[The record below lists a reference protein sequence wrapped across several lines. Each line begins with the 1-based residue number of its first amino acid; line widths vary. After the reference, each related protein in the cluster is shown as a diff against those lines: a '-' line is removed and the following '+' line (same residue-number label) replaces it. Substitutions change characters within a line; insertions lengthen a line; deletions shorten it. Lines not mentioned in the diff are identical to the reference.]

1 MNETSSPTDK
11 KATARRIRWGA
22 KKHEN
27 KVKPKRASFVNSMVR
42 PGGVYLRRLDL
53 EGFQTV
59 NTACLCYMLVVA
71 LSELL

>member
-1 MNETSSPTDK
+1 MLLPTVLERQRAETVGP
-11 KATARRIRWGA
+11 
-22 KKHEN
+22 
-27 KVKPKRASFVNSMVR
+27 FQYSMVR